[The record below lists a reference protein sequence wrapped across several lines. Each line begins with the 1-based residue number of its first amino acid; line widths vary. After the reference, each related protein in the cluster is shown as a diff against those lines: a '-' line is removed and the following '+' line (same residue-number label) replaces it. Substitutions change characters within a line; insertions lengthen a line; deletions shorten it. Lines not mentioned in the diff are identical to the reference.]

1 MLPIIIAPELRC
13 GFFSEGYPVASMH
26 HNPAS
31 TASPQM
37 TNIHNNIVSPNNPL
51 SKLHELNKNIT
62 PTSFKTSSPQ
72 SSSFASI
79 VHSNNPTA
87 TPTNAP
93 TNPKPPVHSS
103 SPSKPGRPSNPMYQN
118 IAPKKQPFDVN
129 TMNAMNA
136 MANRELTGGKA
147 RQLGGMSPLK
157 ANVEDVKTNGVNGN
171 DPDQAHND
179 YALSALDWKDGV
191 ADLPG

>member
-1 MLPIIIAPELRC
+1 
-13 GFFSEGYPVASMH
+13 MH
-26 HNPAS
+26 HNPAIS
-31 TASPQM
+31 SAPSPQM
-37 TNIHNNIVSPNNPL
+37 PNIMIPNNPL

-87 TPTNAP
+87 IPTSAP
-93 TNPKPPVHSS
+93 SHPKPPVHPSS
-103 SPSKPGRPSNPMYQN
+103 SPKPGRPSNAMYQT

-136 MANRELTGGKA
+136 MANRELSGGKV
-147 RQLGGMSPLK
+147 RQMGGMSPSK
-157 ANVEDVKTNGVNGN
+157 AEAVKSNGVNGN
-171 DPDQAHND
+171 DPEQAHND